1 MLGDK
6 DIKGDNMKTII
17 GVGQTG
23 SRLANIYAKLNPEDV
38 LITFNTDERD
48 SGGVKSKGDHVI
60 VQGGAGQN
68 YSRGLK
74 IWAENKEKI
83 ERILE
88 PVYDQDIVYFVGGG
102 GGSGSSSV
110 VTFLNILMKKQNRIL
125 VVPIIPFIKESLP
138 ATSNATR
145 MLNRLSEFSNNM
157 SVFVATNDEYKKNYG
172 PSYEVINNNIVADVD
187 ILTNLVDYHD
197 PKYLTPFAVDDN
209 DHRSVAF
216 SGGFINFSFDPL
228 FDPHGGKTFIPKF
241 SYGKIK
247 DATNILLVRNVTKD
261 IRDDETM
268 MRGDDLVQSA
278 MKIASSAKG
287 SRIIYGILRVDKK
300 LKMPEYMTI
309 ATGLDI
315 SKVFDKLRE
324 KATGSATIYN
334 EKIHTKEKRKLER
347 SEDKLLD
354 V

>member
-1 MLGDK
+1 MNK
-6 DIKGDNMKTII
+6 ETKTII

-23 SRLANIYAKLNPEDV
+23 SRLANLYVKNNPDDV

-48 SGGVKSKGDHVI
+48 SGGIKSKGDHII

-83 ERILE
+83 EQILD
-88 PVYDQDIVYFVGGG
+88 PVFDQDVIYFVGAG

-125 VVPIIPFIKESLP
+125 VVPVIPFIKESLP

-145 MLNRLSEFSNNM
+145 MLNRLAEFSNNM
-157 SVFVATNDEYKKNYG
+157 SVYVATNDEYGKKYG
-172 PSYEVINNNIVADVD
+172 NSYEIINYNIIND
-187 ILTNLVDYHD
+187 IDMISNLPYFHD
-197 PKYLTPFAVDDN
+197 SKYMTPFAIDDN
-209 DHRSVAF
+209 DHQSVAF
-216 SGGFINFSFDPL
+216 SGGFINFSFDEL
-228 FDPHGGKTFIPKF
+228 YDPHSEKVSTPKF
-241 SYGKIK
+241 GYGKLKEASNVLVTRVIP
-247 DATNILLVRNVTKD
+247 TNVNNE
-261 IRDDETM
+261 ETM
-268 MRGDDLVQSA
+268 LRGDELVKVS
-278 MKIASSAKG
+278 MKISSAAKG
-287 SRIIYGILRVDKK
+287 ARVIYGSIRADKK
-300 LKMPEYMTI
+300 LQLPEYVTL

-315 SKVFDKLRE
+315 TKIFDKLRS
-324 KATGSATIYN
+324 KATNSATLYN
-334 EKIHTKEKRKLER
+334 EKIHTKEKRRLER